1 MKELMDV
8 ASATQ
13 AEMERQFDDERAQ
26 MKSAV
31 EFMKTKIKE
40 IEETEEKN
48 GVKDEQLGKTMSKI
62 KDSIERFEK
71 TNT

>member
-13 AEMERQFDDERAQ
+13 AEMEKQFDDERAQ

-31 EFMKTKIKE
+31 ELMKTKIKE

-71 TNT
+71 TNM

>member
-1 MKELMDV
+1 MKDLIEA

-13 AEMERQFDDERAQ
+13 AEMEKQFDEERSQ
-26 MKSAV
+26 MKSTV
-31 EFMKTKIKE
+31 EYMKTKIKE

-48 GVKDEQLGKTMSKI
+48 GVKDGQLGETMSKI

-71 TNT
+71 TNM